1 MPSPTLEQKSSTF
14 ALNKSVCFFLSRS
27 TKTCWENL
35 VRWSW
40 QTAQPTLLRTPN
52 PDVVPG
58 TQWIYRVEDHSKWL
72 IIIVSSPIFGWDNN
86 QFFLRISMILEVDPQ
101 CFLLISSISPM
112 EELRHHLGWLK
123 AYINNG
129 MFTTVFNWCRI
140 SQAHPQ
146 YGITPLDARADARA
160 ASGLFRVFAFLLAK
174 RDQFLWESH
183 GTRGGPVSL
192 SLLVYKLI
200 ISI

>member
-1 MPSPTLEQKSSTF
+1 MFP
-14 ALNKSVCFFLSRS
+14 AH
-27 TKTCWENL
+27 
-35 VRWSW
+35 
-40 QTAQPTLLRTPN
+40 LLHFTDGRTPA
-52 PDVVPG
+52 PPG
-58 TQWIYRVEDHSKWL
+58 MVETLYS
-72 IIIVSSPIFGWDNN
+72 
-86 QFFLRISMILEVDPQ
+86 
-101 CFLLISSISPM
+101 
-112 EELRHHLGWLK
+112 
-123 AYINNG
+123 G

-146 YGITPLDARADARA
+146 YGTPLDARADARA